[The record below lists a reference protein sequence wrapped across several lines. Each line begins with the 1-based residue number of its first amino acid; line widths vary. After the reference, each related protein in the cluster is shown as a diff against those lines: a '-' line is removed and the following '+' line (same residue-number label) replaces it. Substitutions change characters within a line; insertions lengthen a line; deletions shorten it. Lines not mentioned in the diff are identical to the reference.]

1 MDKTKNFVVGK
12 VVTAPNPAT
21 TGTSITVS
29 NGSLFPD
36 PSTFGAYNLCVWSQA
51 DDPSPTTCEIVRV
64 TAKTTSGNNA
74 VLTVT
79 RSQEGTTGL
88 SIAAGW
94 KAYYSLTQKYFDDL
108 ETAVTNTDIQAIT
121 ATATQTISI
130 TALGAKRFNV
140 TQSENCT
147 YTLTPS
153 QAGLVWVMKIS
164 KTAGNT
170 VAFSTGVTLDD
181 TVDDT
186 WTSCTIAFISW
197 ATNQIKGYILDGE

>member
-36 PSTFGAYNLCVWSQA
+36 PSTFGPYNLCVWSQA

-64 TAKTTSGNNA
+64 TAKTTSGNNT

-94 KAYYSLTQKYFDDL
+94 KVYYSLTQKYFDDL
-108 ETAVTNTDIQAIT
+108 ASTLESKLDITRFVHHEAVT
-121 ATATQTISI
+121 
-130 TALGAKRFNV
+130 G
-140 TQSENCT
+140 
-147 YTLTPS
+147 
-153 QAGLVWVMKIS
+153 
-164 KTAGNT
+164 T
-170 VAFSTGVTLDD
+170 VDGTNKAFSISYTPAGGYVDVIVGKAAYVQGIDYTVSGTTITFTTAPTLLSDN
-181 TVDDT
+181 TAPSIRASY
-186 WTSCTIAFISW
+186 WKES
-197 ATNQIKGYILDGE
+197 